1 MSCSAPVTTYW
12 PADMI
17 LHTLNASPTSA
28 AFADCLRLASHED
41 SILLM
46 GDGVYGAIAG
56 SPSCEMLASSK
67 ATVLVLESDA
77 NATGCAERLGQ
88 FPVLNMD
95 GFVTLTEQYPRQLA
109 WY

>member
-1 MSCSAPVTTYW
+1 
-12 PADMI
+12 MI

-28 AFADCLRLASHED
+28 AFADCLRLANQED

-56 SPSCEMLASSK
+56 SPSSEMLTSSSAK
-67 ATVLVLESDA
+67 VMVLESDA
-77 NATGCAERLGQ
+77 NATGCSGRLGQ
-88 FPVLNMD
+88 FPVLDID
-95 GFVTLTEQYPRQLA
+95 GFVALTEQYPRQLA